1 MSPDAI
7 MPAAIDK
14 VTQSTFRDRLSV
26 NERLTVSMLAAGI
39 LTSAFTTMQ
48 DRLSIQTQCDASLS
62 PADESEKRVRSA
74 AVRLLVRH
82 RL

>member
-1 MSPDAI
+1 MSSDAI

-39 LTSAFTTMQ
+39 
-48 DRLSIQTQCDASLS
+48 
-62 PADESEKRVRSA
+62 
-74 AVRLLVRH
+74 
-82 RL
+82 